1 MNDSVKATQPGSS
14 IYLSG
19 EYEQKNPTWHAE
31 HSAWKARHIMH
42 AMAFLPCP
50 PATICEIGCGA
61 GEVLRQLDLS
71 LAGSG
76 AVELVGYDVAPQA
89 IALAREREGPRLS
102 FVLGDS
108 DSDGRHF
115 DLLLGID
122 VIEHMEDAFAF
133 LRNIRTKADFFVF
146 HIPLEISCE
155 HILRG
160 FVMES
165 RKLYGHIHQYTRET
179 ALATLQEC
187 GYTVLQYFYTPNYE
201 CMPDNRHTR
210 ITKRLRRMIFA
221 LHREFSPRLISG
233 CSLMVLARG

>member
-1 MNDSVKATQPGSS
+1 MNDSVKATQAGSS
-14 IYLSG
+14 IYLDG
-19 EYEQKNPTWHAE
+19 EYGQKNPTWHVE
-31 HSAWKARHIMH
+31 HSAWKAGYIMQ

-61 GEVLRQLDLS
+61 GEILRQLDLS

-76 AVELVGYDVAPQA
+76 AVELVGYDVSPQA
-89 IALAREREGPRLS
+89 IALAREREGSRLS

-108 DSDGRHF
+108 NSDGRHF

-133 LRNIRTKADFFVF
+133 LRNIRTKADYFVF

-165 RKLYGHIHQYTRET
+165 RKLYGHIQQYTRET

-187 GYTVLQYFYTPNYE
+187 GYTILQHFYTPNYE
-201 CMPDNRHTR
+201 CMPDNGHTR

-221 LHREFSPRLISG
+221 LHRELSPRLISG
-233 CSLMVLARG
+233 CSLMVLARS